1 MSDKK
6 KEMTATEKWA
16 AKNKKKTTAKDLPGK
31 GAVKK
36 LGYTIE
42 QRNKR
47 LQEI

>member
-1 MSDKK
+1 MAEKK
-6 KEMTATEKWA
+6 KEMSATEKWA

-31 GAVKK
+31 GAAKK

-42 QRNKR
+42 QRNKK